1 MNKRI
6 GLGLENSPCIPLLQ
20 VEILCKLD
28 HQGIARFREVSRTVW
43 SGVPCLAIAM
53 EYAAGGE
60 LWRRYSLHLIL
71 IALSFFVSLVLSLAT
86 RTYSK
91 RGWDRVLCY
100 SIILQPHK
108 IRLFSCLL
116 ICRATEDVITM
127 NDAQKIFSQVWQKK
141 QGGGRRRNP
150 C

>member
-91 RGWDRVLCY
+91 RG
-100 SIILQPHK
+100 
-108 IRLFSCLL
+108 
-116 ICRATEDVITM
+116 
-127 NDAQKIFSQVWQKK
+127 
-141 QGGGRRRNP
+141 
-150 C
+150 